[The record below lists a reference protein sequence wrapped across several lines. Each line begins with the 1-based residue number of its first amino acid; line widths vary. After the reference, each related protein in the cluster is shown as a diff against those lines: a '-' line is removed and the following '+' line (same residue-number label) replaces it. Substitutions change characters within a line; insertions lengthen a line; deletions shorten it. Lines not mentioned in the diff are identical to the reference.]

1 MSLELLA
8 IDIAKQSFHLHGID
22 PDGIII
28 SRKVSRAKLLELIG
42 HLNPKIVAM
51 EACASA
57 HHWGRQFMALGRQV
71 RLINPRF
78 VKPFVRGSKNDAID
92 AEAIYEAATRPT
104 MRFVPVKST
113 QQQDLQSLHRVRERL
128 ICQRT
133 SLINHTRGLL
143 AEYGI
148 VLPKGSSRFTTNVP
162 QAVADAQLS
171 DLARELF
178 ADLFD
183 QLSDVDERIRTLD
196 ARIVA
201 ICRESEAA
209 RRLAALPGV
218 GPLIATALVAS
229 IDDGR
234 RFRSGRELAAWIGL
248 VPRQHTTGG
257 KPRLGGIGRRANHY
271 LRRQMIHGA
280 RSVAFRVSG
289 RDDARSNW
297 LKALIERRGF
307 NRAVVALANKT
318 ARVAWALLT
327 RQQSP
332 ALA

>member
-1 MSLELLA
+1 M
-8 IDIAKQSFHLHGID
+8 HGID
-22 PDGIII
+22 PDGVII
-28 SRKVSRAKLLELIG
+28 SRKVSRAKLLDLIG
-42 HLNPKIVAM
+42 RLDPQIVAM

-148 VLPKGSSRFTTNVP
+148 VLPKGSSRFTANAL

-183 QLSDVDERIRTLD
+183 QLSDVDERIKTLD
-196 ARIVA
+196 TRIVA
-201 ICRESEAA
+201 ICRENEAA

-218 GPLIATALVAS
+218 GPLIATAFVAS
-229 IDDGR
+229 IGDPR
-234 RFRSGRELAAWIGL
+234 RSSPASAMVGGSEAGANLRPGSGWC
-248 VPRQHTTGG
+248 
-257 KPRLGGIGRRANHY
+257 
-271 LRRQMIHGA
+271 
-280 RSVAFRVSG
+280 
-289 RDDARSNW
+289 
-297 LKALIERRGF
+297 RG
-307 NRAVVALANKT
+307 NTR
-318 ARVAWALLT
+318 RVASRGSAASAGAPT
-327 RQQSP
+327 IICVGR
-332 ALA
+332 

>member
-8 IDIAKQSFHLHGID
+8 IDIGKQSFHVHGV
-22 PDGIII
+22 GSNGVVL
-28 SRKVSRAKLLELIG
+28 SRKVGRAKLLELIG
-42 HLNPKIVAM
+42 HLDPRIVAM

-57 HHWGRQFMALGRQV
+57 HHWGRQLEALGRQV

-113 QQQDLQSLHRVRERL
+113 EQQDLQSLHRVRERL

-148 VLPKGSSRFTTNVP
+148 VLPRGSSRFTTSAP
-162 QAVADAQLS
+162 EAVADAQLS
-171 DLARELF
+171 DLARDLF
-178 ADLFD
+178 AELFD
-183 QLSDVDERIRTLD
+183 QLSDVDERIKTLD

-201 ICRESEAA
+201 ICRLNEAA

-229 IDDGR
+229 IGDGR
-234 RFRSGRELAAWIGL
+234 RFRSGRQLAAWIGL

-257 KPRLGGIGRRANHY
+257 KPRLGGIGKRANHD

-280 RSVAFRVSG
+280 RAVAFRVSG

-297 LKALIERRGF
+297 LKALVERRGF

-318 ARVAWALLT
+318 ARIAWALLT
-327 RQQSP
+327 RSQSH